1 LLGGDVRVQSKPGA
15 GSTFIVQIPVRYEQR
30 VEIGLQSESAIATV
44 AADPASLPVLVLE
57 DKAEMMMMYR
67 SYLKNSGFHLIPAST
82 VREAQEILEEIRPRV
97 IILDVVLRAEDSWR
111 LLAEI
116 KTNPHTRDV
125 PVMIASTIEDQA
137 KAFHLGA
144 DDYLLKPVERAS
156 LLERLSAMTGAK
168 RILIIDDDER
178 DRYLLK
184 QHFRE
189 SDLMVREASDGIE
202 GIREAAQQR
211 PNAIILDLTMPGMSG
226 FEVLDALKTS
236 AATKD
241 IPVVICTSRVLTEQ
255 ERLQLEGKTVAILS
269 KEGHGRREIAEV
281 IRRAVG
287 PVRLPA
293 AAI

>member
-1 LLGGDVRVQSKPGA
+1 
-15 GSTFIVQIPVRYEQR
+15 
-30 VEIGLQSESAIATV
+30 
-44 AADPASLPVLVLE
+44 VLE

-97 IILDVVLRAEDSWR
+97 IILDVVLRARTPGACWR
-111 LLAEI
+111 KSNEP
-116 KTNPHTRDV
+116 PHPRRPRHDRQHHRG
-125 PVMIASTIEDQA
+125 PR

-144 DDYLLKPVERAS
+144 DDYLLQARRAS
-156 LLERLSAMTGAK
+156 FVARKLSAMTGAK

-211 PNAIILDLTMPGMSG
+211 PNA
-226 FEVLDALKTS
+226 
-236 AATKD
+236 
-241 IPVVICTSRVLTEQ
+241 
-255 ERLQLEGKTVAILS
+255 
-269 KEGHGRREIAEV
+269 
-281 IRRAVG
+281 
-287 PVRLPA
+287 
-293 AAI
+293 